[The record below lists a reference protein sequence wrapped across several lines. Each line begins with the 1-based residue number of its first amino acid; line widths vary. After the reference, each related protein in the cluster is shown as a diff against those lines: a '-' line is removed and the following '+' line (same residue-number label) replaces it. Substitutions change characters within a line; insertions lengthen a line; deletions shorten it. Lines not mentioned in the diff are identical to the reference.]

1 MELEKEWVVQ
11 IDNYLKSNDY
21 ESSSTMEKQ
30 KWRKHCI
37 YKIPSCIIEM
47 NKRAYKPQTVSFG
60 PYHHG
65 KENVMGMEEHKQRAL
80 VHFLKRCGKPLESL
94 FQSMSEVEQDLRD
107 SYDKQL
113 FVWKEGNHH
122 GKFSKMMIL
131 DGCFMLEVLRIGD
144 CRVDYFADYADND
157 PIFSDHGR
165 LYVMPYIKRDMLML
179 ENQLPMIVLDKL
191 IEFEGRN
198 TRDEEFLNKL
208 ILQFFFPGTPPSRS
222 FGKCLHTLD
231 LYRKALLQHSPSH
244 HTVIPKPT
252 KADKHRG
259 YDDDIII
266 RSVVELRESGIRF
279 KLSDTPSLKDI
290 SFNNGILRLPSIIID
305 DYTESM
311 FLNLMAFERLHVGAG
326 NEVTSYIFFMDNIID
341 HDVDVAILHRKG
353 IIVNALG
360 SDKDVAKLF
369 NTLARDVSVD
379 RNNGGLD
386 MVQMS
391 VCRYC
396 RRSWNRWRANL
407 IQTYF
412 RNPWAIISLVAAFF
426 LFLFTIVQTV
436 FTIVQFYQPGDDKS
450 TPMSIPRLPP
460 HRP

>member
-1 MELEKEWVVQ
+1 
-11 IDNYLKSNDY
+11 
-21 ESSSTMEKQ
+21 
-30 KWRKHCI
+30 
-37 YKIPSCIIEM
+37 M

-60 PYHHG
+60 PYRHG
-65 KENVMGMEEHKQRAL
+65 KENVKGMEEHKQRAL

-107 SYDKQL
+107 SYNKSL
-113 FVWKEGNHH
+113 FVWKEGNHL
-122 GKFSKMMIL
+122 GKFSKIL

-144 CRVDYFADYADND
+144 CRVDYCADYVDND

-266 RSVVELRESGIRF
+266 RSVVELRESGISF
-279 KLSDTPSLKDI
+279 KLSVTPSLKDI

-326 NEVTSYIFFMDNIID
+326 NEVTSYIFFMDNIIH

-379 RNNGGLD
+379 RNNGAQNIRFELDYTVVLWHVHGLERNW
-386 MVQMS
+386 
-391 VCRYC
+391 CPRHGLLN
-396 RRSWNRWRANL
+396 NR
-407 IQTYF
+407 IQ
-412 RNPWAIISLVAAFF
+412 PISLSYKATQLPYTRATAFCFPRHAF
-426 LFLFTIVQTV
+426 LFETVKPHDFFTVSTSSEMGMYALFAIKSSIIPTI
-436 FTIVQFYQPGDDKS
+436 
-450 TPMSIPRLPP
+450 MSESSLTWSFAIAVDAQLWGPP
-460 HRP
+460 YLEIIHS